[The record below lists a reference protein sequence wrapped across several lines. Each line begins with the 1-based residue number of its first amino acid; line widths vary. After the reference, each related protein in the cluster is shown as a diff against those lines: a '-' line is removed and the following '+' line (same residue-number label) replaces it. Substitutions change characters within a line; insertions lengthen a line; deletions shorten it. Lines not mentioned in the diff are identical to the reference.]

1 MPAPAAM
8 EEYFFDLLGYTLIEQ
23 ALDPDHVQAIND
35 WIDALP
41 PLEMD
46 QWYGNIDVHT
56 YSGVDGM
63 NLQNIIEG
71 GAIFEALI
79 DHPAW
84 IDQVRHYIGKAYGP
98 YINESFINIR
108 GPGGFIGVHS
118 GGHVIDS
125 SKPSGRDR
133 GEWCCSELSL
143 LVALTDVGPGDG
155 PTVLIP
161 SSHKS
166 DLQHPHDK
174 GGFSDAG
181 PATRLEGAVEVHMK
195 TGDALLFQDFLCHG
209 SAERT
214 NPGQRRMVV
223 FRYLASVFAHRWGYV
238 PSPELLSRLTPARRK
253 IIQPIIPRRPPAD
266 VQKGRK
272 QFIGSDGPAHSDQ
285 GGSYQTEKHPY

>member
-1 MPAPAAM
+1 MHAPTAL

-23 ALDPDHVQAIND
+23 ALEPDHVEAIND

-41 PLEMD
+41 ALEMD
-46 QWYGNIDVHT
+46 QWHGHIDVHT

-71 GAIFEALI
+71 GEIFERMI

-84 IDQVRHYIGKAYGP
+84 IDQVRHYIGKAHGP

-108 GPGGFIGVHS
+108 GRGGFIGVHS
-118 GGHVIDS
+118 GGHVVDS
-125 SKPSGRDR
+125 CKPGGRDR

-166 DLQHPHDK
+166 DMRHPHDK

-214 NPGQRRMVV
+214 NPGQRRMFV

-238 PSPELLSRLTPARRK
+238 PSEELLARLTPARRK

-266 VQKGRK
+266 GHFERQQVDS
-272 QFIGSDGPAHSDQ
+272 GSPAHSEQEVGDQ
-285 GGSYQTEKHPY
+285 AGQYRY

>member
-1 MPAPAAM
+1 MSTPTPM

-23 ALDPDHVQAIND
+23 ALDPDHVEAIND

-41 PLEMD
+41 PLEVD
-46 QWYGNIDVHT
+46 QWHGNIDVHT
-56 YSGVDGM
+56 YSGIDGM

-71 GAIFEALI
+71 GEIFECLI

-98 YINESFINIR
+98 YINESFINVR

-125 SKPSGRDR
+125 CKPGGRDR
-133 GEWCCSELSL
+133 KEWCCSELSL

-166 DLQHPHDK
+166 DIRHPHDK

-181 PATRLEGAVEVHMK
+181 PATRLEGAIEVHMR

-238 PSPELLSRLTPARRK
+238 PSNGLLARLTPAQRK
-253 IIQPIIPRRPPAD
+253 IVQPIVPRRPPTDGRIDRQQDEPDGLTQSDEEIAD
-266 VQKGRK
+266 RAGQV
-272 QFIGSDGPAHSDQ
+272 
-285 GGSYQTEKHPY
+285 PY